1 MALAQLKW
9 HKFKRVYDLHELIY
23 CITEKWKFDIRKAIK
38 MQLVLLFLTSF
49 NQRLK
54 NLGYI
59 NNNQNLL
66 LIYVKG
72 SK

>member
-1 MALAQLKW
+1 MALAPLKW
-9 HKFKRVYDLHELIY
+9 HKFKRLYDLQELIN
-23 CITEKWKFDIRKAIK
+23 CITEKWKFIIRKGIK

-54 NLGYI
+54 NLNYI

-66 LIYVKG
+66 LIYVKV